1 MANRK
6 VTLLMPLLA
15 AITILMVAN
24 LPFAAYSA
32 SISREIS
39 VFAQASWVTED
50 SEGRALNTLLFV
62 RESTGTPDSESE
74 LTVVRDIVL
83 DGEIVTQS
91 GSIFTQADL
100 FSMDDLNTATLS
112 PTDIVV
118 CIPFSNICET
128 LTLQARWT
136 GLGDVEKST
145 SKFFSKEDDMRFKIK
160 ESTRVSEAVA
170 TGSIGAQDL
179 GESENAQLRTTEL
192 VVSMKQ

>member
-6 VTLLMPLLA
+6 VGLLMPLLA
-15 AITILMVAN
+15 AITISVAAN

-32 SISREIS
+32 SISREVS
-39 VFAQASWVTED
+39 DFAQASWVTED

-62 RESTGTPDSESE
+62 RESTGTPDSENE

-83 DGEIVTQS
+83 DGEIGTLS

-100 FSMDDLNTATLS
+100 FSMDDLKTATL
-112 PTDIVV
+112 PTTDIAV
-118 CIPFSNICET
+118 CAPFSNICET
-128 LTLQARWT
+128 LTVQASWT

-145 SKFFSKEDDMRFKIK
+145 SKFFSKEDDVRFKVK

-170 TGSIGAQDL
+170 TGSIGGQDL
-179 GESENAQLRTTEL
+179 GESENAELRTSER
-192 VVSMKQ
+192 VVSMK

>member
-1 MANRK
+1 
-6 VTLLMPLLA
+6 MPLLA
-15 AITILMVAN
+15 AITISVAAN
-24 LPFAAYSA
+24 LPSAAYSA
-32 SISREIS
+32 SISREVS
-39 VFAQASWVTED
+39 VFAQASWVTAD
-50 SEGRALNTLLFV
+50 SEGRALNTFLFV

-100 FSMDDLNTATLS
+100 FSMDDLNTATLP

-170 TGSIGAQDL
+170 TGSIGGQDL